1 MKRICVVPI
10 TAVMAI
16 DPASADSAHSDHCAA
31 VAESVAEPGF
41 GDSVTA
47 T

>member
-1 MKRICVVPI
+1 MKRICAVPI

-16 DPASADSAHSDHCAA
+16 DPASAVSAHEDNCAA
-31 VAESVAEPGF
+31 VAESVAEAGF
-41 GDSVTA
+41 DDSVTV